1 MSTLT
6 IGNGIT
12 NIPNN
17 AFMKSFSLTSVTIP
31 NNITT
36 IGEAAFYESIL
47 LQNVYIG
54 QSVNTIGSLAFGYCS
69 SLKNMIFKGLPST
82 ITTVSSNIFLA
93 ISVNNTRTFT
103 FYASNASEV
112 NQTLLNQVKDIVT
125 NKTVSKNGPQIFLG
139 TYTTITSPSVL
150 NKLYGDVFPL
160 DVSSNSPAPFTYFS
174 NNTNIATV
182 NSSGVVTLIGT
193 GSVTI
198 TVSQNLISG
207 HNEASVD
214 ITINVATRI
223 TTIVVPSTISKS
235 YFQNPFNLNASSNS
249 PAPFT
254 YYIVDTYIATIDSSG
269 VITPLS
275 VGTTTITVSQN
286 AIPGYTDASVNT
298 TISVTEKQ
306 LTMINV
312 PTSISKTYG
321 DAPFYLDASSNSSA
335 PFIYES
341 SDDSVATVN
350 CCGIVTF
357 VSNGTAIITTRQDI
371 SPEYTEDSKDTFV
384 DVSLNTIE
392 NQVIIDEGKEL
403 VYFLTTNAKYA
414 TIVDNITVSKNLVN
428 SGNNHKQHVNGTQNS
443 ICITNNN
450 IPTDEYSCSC
460 D

>member
-1 MSTLT
+1 
-6 IGNGIT
+6 
-12 NIPNN
+12 
-17 AFMKSFSLTSVTIP
+17 
-31 NNITT
+31 
-36 IGEAAFYESIL
+36 
-47 LQNVYIG
+47 
-54 QSVNTIGSLAFGYCS
+54 
-69 SLKNMIFKGLPST
+69 
-82 ITTVSSNIFLA
+82 
-93 ISVNNTRTFT
+93 
-103 FYASNASEV
+103 
-112 NQTLLNQVKDIVT
+112 
-125 NKTVSKNGPQIFLG
+125 
-139 TYTTITSPSVL
+139 
-150 NKLYGDVFPL
+150 
-160 DVSSNSPAPFTYFS
+160 
-174 NNTNIATV
+174 
-182 NSSGVVTLIGT
+182 
-193 GSVTI
+193 
-198 TVSQNLISG
+198 
-207 HNEASVD
+207 
-214 ITINVATRI
+214 
-223 TTIVVPSTISKS
+223 
-235 YFQNPFNLNASSNS
+235 
-249 PAPFT
+249 
-254 YYIVDTYIATIDSSG
+254 
-269 VITPLS
+269 
-275 VGTTTITVSQN
+275 
-286 AIPGYTDASVNT
+286 
-298 TISVTEKQ
+298 
-306 LTMINV
+306 MINV